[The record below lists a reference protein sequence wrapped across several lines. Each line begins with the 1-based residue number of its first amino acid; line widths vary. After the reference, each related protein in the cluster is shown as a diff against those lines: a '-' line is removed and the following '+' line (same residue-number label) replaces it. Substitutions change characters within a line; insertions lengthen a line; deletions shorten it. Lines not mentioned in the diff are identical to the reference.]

1 MRIFEKRSSAA
12 KLAAENLLG
21 SKLNMLAGFK
31 LLLFMLDA
39 AILKIR
45 PPHIQDKCAEGNMIL
60 SVNGLSN

>member
-12 KLAAENLLG
+12 KLAADNLLV

-45 PPHIQDKCAEGNMIL
+45 PLHIQDKCAEGNMIL